1 MVSYYDVM
9 KAGYKLLKEEI
20 DVIYGAKDV
29 DKVESALYMGGIV
42 NTIFALRELFED
54 TEKEDERSH

>member
-20 DVIYGAKDV
+20 DVIYGAKDA